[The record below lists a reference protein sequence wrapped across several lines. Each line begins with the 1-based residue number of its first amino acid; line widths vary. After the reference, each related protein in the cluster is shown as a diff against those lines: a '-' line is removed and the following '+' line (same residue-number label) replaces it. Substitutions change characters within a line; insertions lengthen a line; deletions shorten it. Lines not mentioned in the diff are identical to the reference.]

1 MSKRKRQP
9 KMLATLHASP
19 QLAWFGD
26 DVSFVAYREALVRLQ
41 ASDPSMFHND
51 DDDDDDG
58 DNPQFGGDYRYM
70 LSAHGDVAVMQVYGS
85 LVPKESWMNRYF
97 GMVSY
102 EEIRNAAI
110 SAAESGARA
119 ILMDFDTGGGAVSGI
134 GELSDFLHDFS
145 NNVAPVYSYTGAN
158 MLSAGYWLGA
168 VGKKVFSSDMALSG
182 SIGVIS
188 SHFSYA
194 RMLKEQ
200 GIDVTMFRKGEFKA
214 LGSPYEQLDDKAKA
228 DIEARLGGYY
238 DKFLAH
244 VSQGR
249 GIAVPTLIETAAEGR
264 VFMGDDAIKVGLVDV
279 VTSFDKAIAQIQ
291 SEVGDRKPR
300 IAVPTH
306 STSMA
311 GNDMKRKLNDAGLAA
326 VASGVDQAVALIDPK
341 LSEEVTEETVVEQ
354 PAEVAPAE
362 AAPEGDE
369 EDGAKAEDKPKV
381 QAEDKP
387 KSTGNDSA
395 MIDRLIELTAKLTT
409 AEAELAALKT
419 ADATRDT
426 QFKALMKIAVD
437 SVNRM
442 ELPLG
447 RTVSDLKSA
456 DAAAVLST
464 YQNVISAFNSQFK
477 VGAVSEVPAADN
489 LGSKTSESLANLSPS
504 LAAL

>member
-9 KMLATLHASP
+9 KMLATLHTSP

-26 DVSFVAYREALVRLQ
+26 DVSFVAYREALTRLQ
-41 ASDPSMFHND
+41 ATDPSMFHND
-51 DDDDDDG
+51 DDEEEEEV
-58 DNPQFGGDYRYM
+58 QFGGDYKYM
-70 LSAHGDVAVMQVYGS
+70 LQAHGDVAVLQVYGS
-85 LVPKESWMNRYF
+85 LVPKESWLNRYF
-97 GMVSY
+97 GLVSY

-110 SAAESGARA
+110 SASESGARA
-119 ILMDFDTGGGAVSGI
+119 ILLDFDTGGGAVSGI
-134 GELSDFLHDFS
+134 GELSDFLTDFS

-168 VGKKVFSSDMALSG
+168 VGKKVFSSSMALSG

-238 DKFLAH
+238 DKFLEH

-279 VTSFDKAIAQIQ
+279 VTSFDKAVAAIQ
-291 SEVGDRKPR
+291 NELGDRKPR

-306 STSMA
+306 STLMA

-354 PAEVAPAE
+354 PADAAPADE
-362 AAPEGDE
+362 APEGED
-369 EDGAKAEDKPKV
+369 DGAKVVDQPKV
-381 QAEDKP
+381 QAEQP
-387 KSTGNDSA
+387 KASGTDTA
-395 MIDRLIELTAKLTT
+395 MIDRLVELTTKLTT

-419 ADATRDT
+419 ADATRET

-442 ELPLG
+442 EMPLG
-447 RTVSDLKSA
+447 RTATDLKNA
-456 DAAAVLST
+456 DAATVLST
-464 YQNVISAFNSQFK
+464 YQHVISAFNSQFK
-477 VGAVSEVPAADN
+477 VGGVSEVPAAEN
-489 LGSKTSESLANLSPS
+489 LGTQAQQPLANLSPS

>member
-1 MSKRKRQP
+1 
-9 KMLATLHASP
+9 ML
-19 QLAWFGD
+19 
-26 DVSFVAYREALVRLQ
+26 
-41 ASDPSMFHND
+41 N
-51 DDDDDDG
+51 
-58 DNPQFGGDYRYM
+58 
-70 LSAHGDVAVMQVYGS
+70 AHGDVAVLQVYGS

-119 ILMDFDTGGGAVSGI
+119 VLLDFDTGGGAVSGI
-134 GELSDFLHDFS
+134 GELSDFLRDFS

-279 VTSFDKAIAQIQ
+279 VTSFDKALASIQ
-291 SEVGDRKPR
+291 SEIGDRKPR

-326 VASGVDQAVALIDPK
+326 VASGVDQAMAIVDPK

-381 QAEDKP
+381 QAEQP
-387 KSTGNDSA
+387 KSSGNDSA

-456 DAAAVLST
+456 DASTVLST

-477 VGAVSEVPAADN
+477 VGGVSEVPAADN
-489 LGSKTSESLANLSPS
+489 LGTKPAESLANLSPS